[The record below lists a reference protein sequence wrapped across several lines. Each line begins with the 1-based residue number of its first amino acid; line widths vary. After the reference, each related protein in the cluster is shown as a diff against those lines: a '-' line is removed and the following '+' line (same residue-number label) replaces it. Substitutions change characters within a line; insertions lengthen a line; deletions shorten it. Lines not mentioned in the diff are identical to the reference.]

1 MPRNKFLTTAIALGS
16 VLAIGAATFGPGAQA
31 QSPAAR
37 PLPGPAVSAPSAA
50 AATPV
55 PDYTEDDARAIL
67 NARIAALRTVI
78 SMTAEQEKLWP
89 PVEAALRD
97 IAANAL
103 KRGQARGTTAPPVDF
118 LEALT
123 DIANAEE
130 TRARDLRNLVNATRP
145 LVAAL
150 SDAQRRRIPAFLG
163 MTEMPNANQQSAQLW
178 IFEEEEN

>member
-16 VLAIGAATFGPGAQA
+16 AIAIGAATFGPGAQA
-31 QSPAAR
+31 QSPASR
-37 PLPGPAVSAPSAA
+37 PMTGQATSAPGGAA
-50 AATPV
+50 ANLV
-55 PDYTEDDARAIL
+55 PDYTADDARAIL

-89 PVEAALRD
+89 PVETALRE

-103 KRGQARGTTAPPVDF
+103 KRGQARGTTAPAADF
-118 LEALT
+118 LEVLA

-130 TRARDLRNLVNATRP
+130 ARVRDLRNLVNATRP

-163 MTEMPNANQQSAQLW
+163 MTEMPDAGQHSAQLW